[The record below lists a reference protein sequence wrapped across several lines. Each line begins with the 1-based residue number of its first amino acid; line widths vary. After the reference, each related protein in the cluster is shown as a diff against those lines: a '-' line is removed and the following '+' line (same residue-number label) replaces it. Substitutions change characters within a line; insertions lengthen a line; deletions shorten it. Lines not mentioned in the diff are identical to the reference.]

1 MRYIAKQKKNR
12 TMEGLVVEDMNGFMF
27 KVKYDFYSKLKY
39 LRTLCDIVKAR
50 YHTKYS
56 AHIGRESYE
65 IEFIYWCEK
74 QSFDKLKNTHII
86 DLFKEY
92 EKELG
97 HEAF

>member
-1 MRYIAKQKKNR
+1 
-12 TMEGLVVEDMNGFMF
+12 MNGFMF

-39 LRTLCDIVKAR
+39 LRTLFDVVKAR

-56 AHIGRESYE
+56 AHIGREPHE

-92 EKELG
+92 EKEIG
-97 HEAF
+97 YEAF